1 MPAFITLEG
10 TEGVGKSTA
19 LSYIQAYLT
28 EHYVPFISTREPG
41 GTPLAEKIRHLLLT
55 KDDEKMAHH
64 TELLLMFAAR
74 AQHLEQ
80 VIKPALA
87 AKTWVLC
94 DRFTDAS
101 YAYQGGGR
109 GLPMSEIAQLE
120 SLVQGT
126 LQPTLTLWLDAPVE
140 VGLQRAAARHQLDR
154 FEQEKVAFFDKVRAV
169 YQQRAQSYPQRY
181 RRIDANV
188 PLEQVQ
194 AQLKAVLSHFV
205 AIRTL

>member
-1 MPAFITLEG
+1 
-10 TEGVGKSTA
+10 
-19 LSYIQAYLT
+19 
-28 EHYVPFISTREPG
+28 
-41 GTPLAEKIRHLLLT
+41 
-55 KDDEKMAHH
+55 
-64 TELLLMFAAR
+64 MFAAR

-87 AKTWVLC
+87 AKKWVLC

-109 GLPMSEIAQLE
+109 GLPMNEIAQLE
-120 SLVQGT
+120 TLVQGT

-140 VGLQRAAARHQLDR
+140 IGLQRAAARHELDR